1 MIYESRGTIQP
12 LVYFRK
18 VIKTTATK
26 LFVIYFTF
34 LSNLQVPQFE
44 NLETQGLSQV
54 ISDQDASSSW
64 KAHDSG
70 VPKVKCLKSYVDKIQ
85 FEKYE
90 NF

>member
-1 MIYESRGTIQP
+1 M
-12 LVYFRK
+12 
-18 VIKTTATK
+18 

-44 NLETQGLSQV
+44 NLDQV

-90 NF
+90 NFWVVPFVKKSKMLNFIFSETKFSFRWI